1 MINSLI
7 TAFSDEAFQKLI
19 NEKRRKIEEILS
31 EFTYASEEK
40 ISKSVNSRIK
50 SVESLK
56 EKIKRKNYISKWNI
70 ECEEK
75 NELQKKICAN
85 LPDLLGYRIN
95 CYFRNDEETVYNKL
109 KVFLKNKGNIEV
121 EENPNLLQKN
131 GHTIYKLACKY
142 TEMSNIFSFEVQ
154 VKSLIHD
161 TWGEVEHSIVYKSKK
176 YDSQLELK
184 ADIIEGLYSILGGAE
199 KQLQKLY
206 TSSFSKKELEREL
219 FYIFTSINEM
229 EKIDSIHYR
238 NFFSL
243 ETFLNDFNQ
252 NIEKFLGQKLL
263 KNQITKQSLHS
274 MISIDIISEQIKNRI
289 DTYKWEE
296 VCKIASHIYEF
307 SDNDEFLKYVISG
320 VKSINNEGE
329 ELEDPFYDDDAS
341 EKMEDDE
348 NELILLSL
356 SNFLNEE
363 EYKNGKN

>member
-7 TAFSDEAFQKLI
+7 NAFTDETFQKFI
-19 NEKRRKIEEILS
+19 NEKRRVIEEILS
-31 EFTYASEEK
+31 DFTYYSEEK

-50 SVESLK
+50 SVESLR

-70 ECEEK
+70 QPAK
-75 NELQKKICAN
+75 KDELQNIICAN
-85 LPDLLGYRIN
+85 LPDLLGFRIN
-95 CYFRNDEETVYNKL
+95 CYFKDDEEKVYKKL
-109 KVFLKNKGNIEV
+109 KDFLESKENIEV
-121 EENPNLLQKN
+121 EKTQNLVQKN
-131 GHTIYKLACKY
+131 GHTIYKLACQY
-142 TEMSNIFSFEVQ
+142 REMKNAFSFEVQ

-161 TWGEVEHSIVYKSKK
+161 TWGEVEHSIVYKSKNF
-176 YDSQLELK
+176 DSRLELK
-184 ADIIEGLYSILGGAE
+184 ADIIESLYSILGGAD

-263 KNQITKQSLHS
+263 KNQITKQSIHS

-296 VCKIASHIYEF
+296 VCRIASHIYEF

-329 ELEDPFYDDDAS
+329 ELEDPFYGDDAS

-363 EYKNGKN
+363 E

>member
-1 MINSLI
+1 MIDSLI

-70 ECEEK
+70 ESEEK

-95 CYFRNDEETVYNKL
+95 CYFRNDEEIVYSKL
-109 KVFLKNKGNIEV
+109 KDFLKNNENIDI
-121 EENPNLLQKN
+121 EENSNLLPKN
-131 GHTIYKLACKY
+131 GHKIYKLACKY
-142 TEMSNIFSFEVQ
+142 KEMSNIFSFEVQ

-176 YDSQLELK
+176 FDSRLELK
-184 ADIIEGLYSILGGAE
+184 EDIIEGLYSILGGAE
-199 KQLQKLY
+199 KQLEKLY
-206 TSSFSKKELEREL
+206 TSSYSKEELEKEL
-219 FYIFTSINEM
+219 FYIFTSTNEN

-243 ETFLNDFNQ
+243 KTFLNDFNQ
-252 NIEKFLGQKLL
+252 NIEKFLGQQLL
-263 KNQITKQSLHS
+263 NNQITKVSINS
-274 MISIDIISEQIKNRI
+274 DRRDPISNEIKNRI
-289 DTYKWEE
+289 DNYKWEE

-320 VKSINNEGE
+320 VKSTKSIGDEI
-329 ELEDPFYDDDAS
+329 EDSFCDDDTS
-341 EKMEDDE
+341 ERVEDDE
-348 NELILLSL
+348 IKTILASL

-363 EYKNGKN
+363 ENNNGNN

>member
-1 MINSLI
+1 MIDRLI
-7 TAFSDEAFQKLI
+7 TAFSDETFQKFI
-19 NEKRRKIEEILS
+19 NEKRRRIEEILS
-31 EFTYASEEK
+31 DFTNSSEEK
-40 ISKSVNSRIK
+40 VSKSVNSRIK

-70 ECEEK
+70 QSEK
-75 NELQKKICAN
+75 KDELQNIICTN
-85 LPDLLGYRIN
+85 LPDLLGFRIN
-95 CYFRNDEETVYNKL
+95 CYFKNDEEKVYNNL
-109 KVFLKNKGNIEV
+109 KVFLESKENFEV
-121 EENPNLLQKN
+121 EKNPNLLQKN
-131 GHTIYKLACKY
+131 GHTIYKLACQY
-142 TEMSNIFSFEVQ
+142 REMNNTFSFEVQ

-176 YDSQLELK
+176 FDSRLKLK

-206 TSSFSKKELEREL
+206 TSSFSKEELEKEL
-219 FYIFTSINEM
+219 FYIFTSTKEN

-243 ETFLNDFNQ
+243 ETFLNDFNR

-263 KNQITKQSLHS
+263 NNQITKESIYS
-274 MISIDIISEQIKNRI
+274 MVSIGNISKQIKNRI

-320 VKSINNEGE
+320 VKRIKNEDE
-329 ELEDPFYDDDAS
+329 EIEDPFCDDDTS

-348 NELILLSL
+348 NEIILLSL

-363 EYKNGKN
+363 EYNNGEN

>member
-1 MINSLI
+1 MIDSLI

-75 NELQKKICAN
+75 IELQNKICAN

-131 GHTIYKLACKY
+131 GHTIYKLACKF

-176 YDSQLELK
+176 FDSRLELK
-184 ADIIEGLYSILGGAE
+184 EDIIEGLYSILGGAE
-199 KQLQKLY
+199 KQLEKLY
-206 TSSFSKKELEREL
+206 TSSFSKEELEKEL
-219 FYIFTSINEM
+219 FYIFTSTNEK

-243 ETFLNDFNQ
+243 KTFLNNFNQ
-252 NIEKFLGQKLL
+252 NIEKFLGQQLL
-263 KNQITKQSLHS
+263 KNQITKESINS
-274 MISIDIISEQIKNRI
+274 MISRENISDQIKNRI
-289 DTYKWEE
+289 DKYKWEE

-320 VKSINNEGE
+320 VKSTKSMGDEI
-329 ELEDPFYDDDAS
+329 EDSFCDDDTS
-341 EKMEDDE
+341 EKVEDDE
-348 NELILLSL
+348 TETILASL

-363 EYKNGKN
+363 EYNNGNN